1 MHAVCRYVPIDLFIF
16 HNVEAL
22 TPTMPRRTEE
32 EVSAAGAEA
41 FRGAIV
47 GAAKVESPS
56 KSASA
61 SSRNPCT
68 HHILQIAPRPWLY

>member
-1 MHAVCRYVPIDLFIF
+1 
-16 HNVEAL
+16 
-22 TPTMPRRTEE
+22 MPRRTEE

-61 SSRNPCT
+61 FRKFPLPRC
-68 HHILQIAPRPWLY
+68 HILQIAPQPCLY